1 MIKFLKIILSDLN
14 FFTNEHLVDQTEKYY
29 LEFIVKMLTNHDL
42 FNLLKVNIM
51 GFFDSNYVNI
61 LLRRNSP
68 GYL

>member
-42 FNLLKVNIM
+42 LNLLKFNIM

>member
-42 FNLLKVNIM
+42 FNLLKFNIM
-51 GFFDSNYVNI
+51 DFFDSNYVNI